1 MVFNWSPQVMT
12 ADTVGV
18 LGIWRYNIHTMTT
31 HKPMNQEPDPDNDIN
46 SLEKLALETAK
57 IPWKELQYFF
67 ASGHAVHVS
76 TELDLVRVARHV
88 ANDDR
93 QVIESWMQ
101 AGKITPV
108 ANAQAREWHDH
119 DAQVWAVVVRPWI
132 LIQDDKQGRKT
143 Q

>member
-1 MVFNWSPQVMT
+1 MT
-12 ADTVGV
+12 SSTVGV
-18 LGIWRYNIHTMTT
+18 HGIKRYNILTMTT
-31 HKPMNQEPDPDNDIN
+31 HKPMNEESDSDIDPEVDNDIN

-67 ASGHAVHVS
+67 ASGHAVYVS

-88 ANDDR
+88 ANDDK
-93 QVIESWMQ
+93 QVIDNWMQ
-101 AGKITPV
+101 AGKISPV
-108 ANAQAREWHDH
+108 ASDQARDWYDN

-132 LIQDDKQGRKT
+132 FIQDDTQGRRT